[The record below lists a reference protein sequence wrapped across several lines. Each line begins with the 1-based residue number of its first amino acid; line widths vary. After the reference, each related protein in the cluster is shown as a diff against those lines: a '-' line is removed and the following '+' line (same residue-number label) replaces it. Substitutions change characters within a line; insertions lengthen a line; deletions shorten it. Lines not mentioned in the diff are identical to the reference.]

1 MDLRIKEICHEKGIS
16 IAKLA
21 DLIGVTRSS
30 MTTTINKANPTI
42 GTLEKIAKAL
52 DVDFLDLFVKKTGI
66 DDVNG
71 YIEIKR
77 VIHKVKSKED
87 IVDLLT
93 KI

>member
-1 MDLRIKEICHEKGIS
+1 MELRIKDICHEKGIS

-30 MTTTINKANPTI
+30 MNTTISKNPTI

-52 DVDFLDLFVKKTGI
+52 DVDFLDLFVKKTGK

-87 IVDLLT
+87 IVDLLD
-93 KI
+93 KM